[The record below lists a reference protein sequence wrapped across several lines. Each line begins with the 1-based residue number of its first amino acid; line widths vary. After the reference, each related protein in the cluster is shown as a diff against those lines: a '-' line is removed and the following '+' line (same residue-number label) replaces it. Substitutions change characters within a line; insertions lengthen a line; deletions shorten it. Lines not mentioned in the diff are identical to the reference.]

1 MPMLHMRG
9 MGPQVRSGLV
19 ERVIKIQIK
28 MMRLQV
34 HDEEHGGHSAGEFRI
49 EYFME
54 FFLN

>member
-1 MPMLHMRG
+1 

-19 ERVIKIQIK
+19 ERVIKIQSK
-28 MMRLQV
+28 RMRLQV
-34 HDEEHGGHSAGEFRI
+34 NDEEHGGYGAGEFRI

>member
-1 MPMLHMRG
+1 MLHMRG

-34 HDEEHGGHSAGEFRI
+34 HDEEHRGHSAGEFRI